1 MNAQMYC
8 NILTKKMIPSLK
20 ALGRGAIF
28 QHDNDPKH
36 SAKATSAFL
45 KKKRVKVLD
54 WPSMSPDL
62 NPIEHVW
69 NHLKRQ
75 VEQRQPSNL
84 HELKDVVATEWGNIQ
99 QITCSNL
106 VHSMQRRLSAVI
118 KNNGSQT
125 KY

>member
-1 MNAQMYC
+1 
-8 NILTKKMIPSLK
+8 MIPCLKK

-36 SAKATSAFL
+36 SAKATFTIL
-45 KKKRVKVLD
+45 KKKRIKVSD

-75 VEQRQPSNL
+75 VEQRQPSSL
-84 HELKDVVATEWGNIQ
+84 HELKDIIATEWANIQ
-99 QITCSNL
+99 QMFCNNL
-106 VHSMQRRLSAVI
+106 VYPMPSRLAVVI
-118 KNNGSQT
+118 KNNGSNT